1 VATFSSQDSPNFY
14 WGLVM
19 DPYKVLGVDR
29 AAPNEVIQASYRAL
43 AKKFHPDLNPGRAEA
58 AERFIQVVKAYE
70 AIGDQKSR
78 DVWDRNNP
86 SEERSQ
92 TVKSTGEAKTSGP
105 SSDSKTAQQ
114 PTNTTRESSRYSS
127 WKDGEESTTE
137 SSKNRL
143 AVLLRNKIEYFG
155 SNVGKVLIVAIV
167 IGFTTFAVASTGM
180 FRSAGNGNEEVQNY
194 AASVSDADITS
205 GCWKAKDRGVGERQ
219 LAGDHQQWKVQP
231 QMVINAEKT
240 YKAEIETNA
249 GKIEVEFFPKDAPIA
264 VNNFVCLAR
273 TGYFDGTPV
282 HRIVKDFVVQG
293 GDPTGTGRGGPGYR
307 FADEPVTRDYLKG
320 TLAMANAGP
329 DTNGSQFFICTAD
342 LTGNLAKD
350 YSIFGQVTSGMDIVD
365 KLNIWPTQSLE
376 TGAPKSSPIEPVIIS
391 KVTVSES

>member
-1 VATFSSQDSPNFY
+1 MKRRFGSWFALIAISMVVLSGCGLTEKDQSKPNPT
-14 WGLVM
+14 GT
-19 DPYKVLGVDR
+19 
-29 AAPNEVIQASYRAL
+29 AEV
-43 AKKFHPDLNPGRAEA
+43 
-58 AERFIQVVKAYE
+58 
-70 AIGDQKSR
+70 
-78 DVWDRNNP
+78 
-86 SEERSQ
+86 
-92 TVKSTGEAKTSGP
+92 
-105 SSDSKTAQQ
+105 
-114 PTNTTRESSRYSS
+114 
-127 WKDGEESTTE
+127 STTD
-137 SSKNRL
+137 
-143 AVLLRNKIEYFG
+143 V
-155 SNVGKVLIVAIV
+155 
-167 IGFTTFAVASTGM
+167 
-180 FRSAGNGNEEVQNY
+180 
-194 AASVSDADITS
+194 DITS
-205 GCWKAKDRGVGERQ
+205 GCWKAANRGAGEGE
-219 LAGDHQQWKVQP
+219 LESPHQQWKVQP
-231 QMVINAEKT
+231 QLVINSEKT

-350 YSIFGQVTSGMDIVD
+350 YTIFGQVTSGMDIVD